1 LVLIGIVWNRSFT
14 KALLDEGLLIKR
26 TIFDKKEKVG
36 FVYDLLGGYL
46 IAKYLLEGKNANDI
60 KNLVKSKDFEEKLL
74 GDHTKCH
81 PLFED
86 ILRSVCVL
94 LPEKFG
100 KHLHELTKNNRA
112 VSFSVNSLFEIDLKL
127 I

>member
-1 LVLIGIVWNRSFT
+1 LES
-14 KALLDEGLLIKR
+14 
-26 TIFDKKEKVG
+26 
-36 FVYDLLGGYL
+36 LGGYL

-127 I
+127 IDENSVKFLTKLFTCWSSIKCYFFR